1 MGRLETF
8 GLSVIPPFYLQKGH
22 VRFNPHGCHGYLSS
36 KEAGSLNGCFS
47 VLNLCAKVTT
57 NQRRFIEL
65 RFHNGVCLANLG
77 ATKELLV
84 GLFTKAKRG

>member
-22 VRFNPHGCHGYLSS
+22 VRFNPHGCHGFLSS

-65 RFHNGVCLANLG
+65 RFHNGVFRGESRGNERIVG
-77 ATKELLV
+77 GLV
-84 GLFTKAKRG
+84 H